1 MTVRNP
7 FRFRQSR
14 FLFESAADL
23 RAFQQITRQM
33 EQAFPAASFIGMHPF
48 AVDRNAGEPF
58 RVFRVAQVFPCK
70 CVDLAEELKKL
81 LVFAHFIGGERRDC
95 RFILRPPCLLHLP
108 VFRKRF
114 AENVAERNDAALFLV
129 PTVAQRVDR
138 EFQGPVEQDLL
149 AGACGYTPS

>member
-33 EQAFPAASFIGMHPF
+33 EQAFPAASFIGVHPF

-70 CVDLAEELKKL
+70 CVDLAEEL
-81 LVFAHFIGGERRDC
+81 GGVSAMISERFENEKVKVMPSTGDISYIWSPLSSLFNDVATDNTTRDKP
-95 RFILRPPCLLHLP
+95 IYTSP
-108 VFRKRF
+108 
-114 AENVAERNDAALFLV
+114 EALKGALNKM
-129 PTVAQRVDR
+129 
-138 EFQGPVEQDLL
+138 VEDIKSAIAL
-149 AGACGYTPS
+149 GKN